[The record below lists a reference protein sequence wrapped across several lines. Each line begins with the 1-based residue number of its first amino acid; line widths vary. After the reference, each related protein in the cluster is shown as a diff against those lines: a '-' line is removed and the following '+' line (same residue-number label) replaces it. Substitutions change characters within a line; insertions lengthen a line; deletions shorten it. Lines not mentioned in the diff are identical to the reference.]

1 MKIKYIARTAVFI
14 ASLMFFATNS
24 MAQKPLDKIDYTLF
38 DDFETGELFGW
49 EPFPYSQDIG
59 FDALYFTRSSPTYH
73 NSKYALARPV
83 KASDATE
90 LYQGFTK
97 RLNLFTKKDSHIKAA
112 LYFQSDRNPQNLE
125 LSLGTFDGQRYMHTV
140 QNPAANK
147 WVELDI
153 PSSEF
158 LMNGKPLGAGEHI
171 QVVTVKANYPMVY
184 YLYTYTIL
192 MDNFSINGERQRR
205 FTGVSPAST
214 DFEMFDMSI
223 LNRHFFN
230 GDMVSLITR
239 PEEKK
244 SLSQVKATLLDGKG
258 KIVKD
263 NITFKQRGDDWVNE
277 SIYRITKKDAP
288 GQWQINLTGIEENNT
303 ELRWGFKF
311 LMPGKHVTEH
321 PRLYFSAA
329 ELQKKLAN
337 EKSPIATGILSKAT
351 SDTAFMKVNIDSIR
365 EGEDK
370 TAENLIGGPYSKT
383 SVGFNSMGLWLNPMN
398 TLGRVIREGS
408 FRYAFTHDSASGI
421 MAKKALLKL
430 CSFSKWNNNWML
442 ERKFWT
448 YYPVGYTLT
457 PVAYG
462 YDMLYDLLTAEE
474 RAFVREA
481 IIKKGLKL
489 FYRDMVEMNRMPSNM
504 TNHIA
509 VIVTGYGLAAT
520 AIYGDDTSNPYME
533 PFLSGILTKTK
544 TFIDR
549 TYYEDGSYG
558 EPKSGYMDMATR
570 DIVELLAVIERN
582 FGVDYTTTT
591 HAKDFYKYPLQAAHS
606 NGLIQSYGDGGRSYS
621 GFTQEHAEWF
631 TYRTGNPF
639 LYSFLKPYWE
649 AGNGG
654 YLGYLWY
661 RDDIKPAF
669 RDSLP
674 ESKVFNAQG
683 MVMRSGWDDRST
695 VISTRVGPN
704 SNHYHYDQGSFQVMT
719 NGSELLTEPGIGSLG
734 YYANLDY
741 LIYDIQAIGH
751 NVMLVDH
758 DPESQVPADYD
769 NGITALRDWPRLTHS
784 FAGKIADASEAS
796 LAGVYKDKLDSYNRT
811 LLFTKSGPLF
821 LFDQVKTKASEKHI
835 FDWLFHAPQNEGN
848 QRSMTYSDGRLMITR
863 PTARLTLDVLSPE
876 ITSAVIRDRYDKK
889 FPESYISLTS
899 KPGLSALNFL
909 AVILPEAK
917 PATGDYGPLPVSTR
931 IDSAGW
937 IGARVK
943 QAGKTYLGFFN
954 NTPGNAGT
962 IEGFATDAL
971 RFTVSLDIKETI
983 HSLYFEG
990 SSFNGRGENIKS
1002 STPITFA
1009 GAFDG
1014 DRTDIEIELKQAA
1027 TVNLLINVKPA
1038 SVLMDGIS
1046 LRNWQY
1052 DAATKMLTLPVPD
1065 GRHDISIQ

>member
-1 MKIKYIARTAVFI
+1 MNIKNIAHTILI
-14 ASLMFFATNS
+14 ASLVSFAINTT
-24 MAQKPLDKIDYTLF
+24 AQKPLDKIAYTLS
-38 DDFETGELFGW
+38 DDFETGELYGW

-59 FDALYFTRSSPTYH
+59 FDALYFTRSSPTYQD
-73 NSKYALARPV
+73 SRYALARPV
-83 KASDATE
+83 KANDATE

-97 RLNLFTKKDSHIKAA
+97 RLNLFTNKDTHVKAA
-112 LYFQSDRNPQNLE
+112 LYFQSDRNPQSIE
-125 LSLGTFDGQRYMHTV
+125 LSLGTFDGNRYLHTI

-158 LMNGKPLGAGEHI
+158 RMNGKPLGSGEHI

-205 FTGVSPAST
+205 FTGVNPAST

-223 LNRHFFN
+223 LNRHFFT
-230 GDMVSLITR
+230 GDMISLITR

-244 SLSQVKATLLDGKG
+244 SLQQVKATLLDGKG

-288 GQWQINLTGIEENNT
+288 GQWQINLTGVAENND

-337 EKSPIATGILSKAT
+337 EKSLIAKGILNKAT
-351 SDTAFMKVNIDSIR
+351 RDTGFMKVNIDSIR

-370 TAENLIGGPYSKT
+370 TVDNLIGGPYSKT

-408 FRYAFTHDSASGI
+408 FRYAFTHDSASGFK
-421 MAKKALLKL
+421 AKKALLKL

-462 YDMLYDLLTAEE
+462 YDMLYGLLTTEE
-474 RAFVREA
+474 RAFVRDA
-481 IIKKGLKL
+481 IIKKGLNL

-520 AIYGDDTSNPYME
+520 AIYGDDTSNRYLE
-533 PFLSGILTKTK
+533 PFLSGILAKTK

-570 DIVELLAVIERN
+570 DIAELLAVIERN
-582 FGVDYTTTT
+582 FGVDYSTTT
-591 HAKDFYKYPLQAAHS
+591 HAQDFYKYPLQASHS

-621 GFTQEHAEWF
+621 GFTQEHAQWF

-639 LYSFLKPYWE
+639 LYSFVKPYWE

-661 RDDIKPAF
+661 RDDIKPAS

-674 ESKVFNAQG
+674 ESKVFRAQG

-719 NGSELLTEPGIGSLG
+719 NGSELLTDPGIGTLG

-741 LIYDIQAIGH
+741 LIYDIQAIAH
-751 NVMLVDH
+751 NIMLVDH

-769 NGITALRDWPRLTHS
+769 NGIAALRDWPRLIHS

-796 LAGVYKDKLDSYNRT
+796 LAGVYKDKLESYNRT

-821 LFDQVKTKASEKHI
+821 LFDQVKTKGSEKHI

-848 QRSMTYSDGRLMITR
+848 QRSMSYSDKRLMISR

-899 KPGLSALNFL
+899 KPDLSEVNFL

-917 PATGDYGPLPVSTR
+917 PPSGDYEPLPVTTR

-943 QAGKTYLGFFN
+943 QAGETYLGFFN
-954 NTPGNAGT
+954 TTPGTAGT
-962 IEGFATDAL
+962 VEGFTTDAR
-971 RFTVSLDIKETI
+971 RFTVSLDKNESIRC
-983 HSLYFEG
+983 LYFEG
-990 SSFNGRGENIKS
+990 NSFSSRGVDIKS
-1002 STPITFA
+1002 SAPLTFA
-1009 GAFDG
+1009 LAFDG
-1014 DRTDIEIELKQAA
+1014 NRTSIETELKQAA
-1027 TVNLLINVKPA
+1027 TVNLLVNVKPA
-1038 SVLMDGIS
+1038 TVLLDGAS

-1052 DAATKMLTLPVPD
+1052 DAATKMLALPVAE